1 MQIKYGAFVNV
12 EANLVGAQVFGHET
26 VVVELLVK
34 GTSGSIAMS
43 KAEASALVDALKG
56 ALGTVG
62 AGPGATAPAAPKL
75 SVNLGPITLKGKK

>member
-12 EANLVGAQVFGHET
+12 EAQLVDAQLFGHET
-26 VVVELLVK
+26 VVLELLVK

-43 KAEASALVDALKG
+43 KNEASALVEMLTGALK
-56 ALGTVG
+56 AAGT
-62 AGPGATAPAAPKL
+62 AGPAAPKL

>member
-43 KAEASALVDALKG
+43 KTEASALVDALKG
-56 ALGTVG
+56 ALKAAEGTG
-62 AGPGATAPAAPKL
+62 SPAPKL
-75 SVNLGPITLKGKK
+75 SINLGPISLKGKK

>member
-43 KAEASALVDALKG
+43 KNEAEALVDALKG
-56 ALGTVG
+56 ALKS
-62 AGPGATAPAAPKL
+62 AGPSAPAMH
-75 SVNLGPITLKGKK
+75 VNLGPITLKGKK